1 MSTYRL
7 AYTRDFEKA
16 LRRLDRPVQ
25 RRVLAALVALTE
37 LEDPTAKLKP
47 PRGSKVGLWR
57 LRIGDYRAIV
67 EVRRNELTIVALD
80 TDHRSR
86 IYEE

>member
-47 PRGSKVGLWR
+47 LRGSKIGLWR